1 MIHRGVDNGRGVVG
15 GGANNWC
22 SGVRNRSNSSVRNRS
37 SSGVRYWSSSGI
49 RYRSSSGGVRNRS
62 SISVRSRSSSIFR
75 ANVDRGVG
83 GMGNRNS
90 GGSRSVAG
98 NCMRQLRRRCISIVF
113 LVGIPSRDQIVTEDG
128 INVVGVDKGGG
139 AKAVVLVVYAVGI
152 DEAVDV
158 LVVEL
163 GPGLAG
169 RHDRSQQTGERNNL
183 TI

>member
-1 MIHRGVDNGRGVVG
+1 
-15 GGANNWC
+15 
-22 SGVRNRSNSSVRNRS
+22 
-37 SSGVRYWSSSGI
+37 
-49 RYRSSSGGVRNRS
+49 
-62 SISVRSRSSSIFR
+62 
-75 ANVDRGVG
+75 
-83 GMGNRNS
+83 MGNRNS

-169 RHDRSQQTGERNNL
+169 RHDRSQQTGEHNNL
-183 TI
+183 AI